1 MGLLWSAAAPAA
13 ACQHAE
19 GTGADDATT
28 SASNCVE
35 AANRGQPRPPVEVC
49 KTTRNGVHDTES
61 SPSNRSPHAVPQIR
75 EHPTAG
81 CSRFSA
87 VHAHE
92 IRAWRASARLGA
104 FLRVLRLVGRR
115 SVAVTGVRDRC
126 VASGDGAWP
135 LERAVRARLGQPSAG
150 GCRLSGV
157 GFYCRCG
164 GQVSRLP
171 VTGSAVIG
179 GSRWW

>member
-1 MGLLWSAAAPAA
+1 MMPPPAHLTA
-13 ACQHAE
+13 WRRP
-19 GTGADDATT
+19 T
-28 SASNCVE
+28 
-35 AANRGQPRPPVEVC
+35 AANRGHLWKCAKLRGTVCSTQNRRPQ
-49 KTTRNGVHDTES
+49 TAVHLRFHKYVNT
-61 SPSNRSPHAVPQIR
+61 PLP
-75 EHPTAG
+75 AG